1 LKSYVVK
8 TLTSLKYRIDGLETL
23 TQTIHLNVEKIIDN
37 YMSVT
42 EHRSTVSYEDNM
54 SLIDIDSYF
63 PIKYYE
69 ELRNFETIISNL
81 DIRRVLVSK
90 LSLLI
95 SGSLGNSIRR
105 ILGRMFKDDLLQTYS
120 LQGFKKKESFSE
132 LSCYR
137 LIF

>member
-1 LKSYVVK
+1 MSTIFIFVELKSYVVK

-42 EHRSTVSYEDNM
+42 EHRSTVSHEDNM

-81 DIRRVLVSK
+81 DIRRVLV
-90 LSLLI
+90 I
-95 SGSLGNSIRR
+95 MYN
-105 ILGRMFKDDLLQTYS
+105 ILYIKFLNLTTI
-120 LQGFKKKESFSE
+120 L
-132 LSCYR
+132 
-137 LIF
+137 